1 MGWPIRACGSGGG
14 GVECETLPGLLGDCG
29 GTVGIAGGAAL
40 NECLVTRAGFGTLSR
55 GKPQALGA
63 LEHGL
68 MLSEDAADDVVSR
81 GRDRDVVEG
90 GIRAEGSIDVAGGVC
105 DSELRVELTHPL
117 NVVCSQTRDGEADG
131 KCMQGGH
138 DCLSVADGFRV
149 KRRHHG

>member
-1 MGWPIRACGSGGG
+1 M
-14 GVECETLPGLLGDCG
+14 PGLLGDCG

-90 GIRAEGSIDVAGGVC
+90 GIRAEGSIDVAPWIAW
-105 DSELRVELTHPL
+105 TNAPWTWFA
-117 NVVCSQTRDGEADG
+117 VVSSALVLVLGAAR
-131 KCMQGGH
+131 
-138 DCLSVADGFRV
+138 S
-149 KRRHHG
+149 